1 MKPDLTEIKN
11 AAYSRW
17 PEIHAAL
24 GIPAKLLNTRKHQPC
39 PHCGGKDRF
48 RYTDHKHGG
57 GYICNRC
64 APETQRH
71 GIPLLRP
78 HQRSPARNG
87 GINKN
92 NHTSKTNS
100 RNKGRLK
107 QQAAFSTSKH
117 PETHGRQP
125 IRFTD

>member
-11 AAYSRW
+11 AAYGRW

-39 PHCGGKDRF
+39 PHCGGKDRY

-64 APETQRH
+64 APE
-71 GIPLLRP
+71 
-78 HQRSPARNG
+78 HQRKRNG
-87 GINKN
+87 TASRYYVLINE
-92 NHTSKTNS
+92 
-100 RNKGRLK
+100 
-107 QQAAFSTSKH
+107 AP
-117 PETHGRQP
+117 PETEE
-125 IRFTD
+125 

>member
-11 AAYSRW
+11 AAYGRW

-57 GYICNRC
+57 GYICNQC
-64 APETQRH
+64 TPK
-71 GIPLLRP
+71 GGSGFDLLALVFGYSFTESVN
-78 HQRSPARNG
+78 QVPALLEL
-87 GINKN
+87 
-92 NHTSKTNS
+92 SDD
-100 RNKGRLK
+100 LK
-107 QQAAFSTSKH
+107 EWAAYSVTKA
-117 PETHGRQP
+117 
-125 IRFTD
+125 D

>member
-1 MKPDLTEIKN
+1 MTPSLSDLKT
-11 AAYSRW
+11 AALGRW

-64 APETQRH
+64 APEGGSGFDLLMLVFGYSFTESVNQVSALLGLSDGLKVTQ
-71 GIPLLRP
+71 
-78 HQRSPARNG
+78 
-87 GINKN
+87 
-92 NHTSKTNS
+92 
-100 RNKGRLK
+100 
-107 QQAAFSTSKH
+107 
-117 PETHGRQP
+117 
-125 IRFTD
+125 IRGNAVAVVRALG